1 MPIYRY
7 ITIEDDGSEG
17 EIFEVEQSIT
27 STPITT
33 HPENGKRVK
42 RIFDSPNINIEYT
55 AGKEKSLSDISRIRK
70 AGFRILEKDKISGK
84 YFDKTE

>member
-7 ITIEDDGSEG
+7 ITIEDDGNEG
-17 EIFEVEQSIT
+17 EIFEVEQSIK
-27 STPITT
+27 SKPITT

-42 RIFDSPNINIEYT
+42 RIFDSPNINLEYT
-55 AGKEKSLSDISRIRK
+55 TGKEKSLSDISRIRK

-84 YFDKTE
+84 YFEHK